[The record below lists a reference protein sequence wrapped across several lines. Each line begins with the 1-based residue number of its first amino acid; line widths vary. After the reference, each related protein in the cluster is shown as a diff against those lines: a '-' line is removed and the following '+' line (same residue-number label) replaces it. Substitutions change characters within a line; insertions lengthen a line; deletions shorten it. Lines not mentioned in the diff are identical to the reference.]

1 MKLATSLVLAS
12 TGLAAAKKPVAAKK
26 AVDLTASQ
34 KIAGR
39 HARKLVRASRKLEDE
54 DNEDNQEEEDEY
66 YFLTNYRMKFVQC
79 VADYKIQG
87 DDAYESSAVIYR
99 LCPNDAQ
106 SESAFG
112 CTEDESYGDYV
123 VGINT
128 YTEAIAE
135 NMREEAEAN
144 GQEDDDEFDLN
155 EYAQCGEADM
165 EMDEDEDEGRKRK
178 LEEVDYYY
186 IGPKCV
192 NVMDSKGKKIVGTDI
207 ALDFFAD
214 ETCTTEAQVSYY
226 ELTGQEI
233 PYSTG
238 LGLYQEATKC
248 ASYNEDGELEIKEV
262 CQQLVEDVAY
272 RCDAVYQ
279 GGCEK
284 IEALEAELKASEAK
298 MSGGKVFGIVLL
310 VFVILG
316 AGYYF
321 FMKKKQKDAQNSL
334 LNN

>member
-1 MKLATSLVLAS
+1 MKIAASLVLAS
-12 TGLAAAKKPVAAKK
+12 AGAASAAKK
-26 AVDLTASQ
+26 AVDLTASH
-34 KIAGR
+34 KVSGSS
-39 HARKLVRASRKLEDE
+39 ARKLIRASRKLEE
-54 DNEDNQEEEDEY
+54 NQEEEEEDEF
-66 YFLTNYRMKFVQC
+66 YFLSQYRMKFVQC
-79 VADYKIQG
+79 VAGEQVPG
-87 DDAYESSAVIYR
+87 EDAYESSAVIYR
-99 LCPNDAQ
+99 LCPLTDVE
-106 SESAFG
+106 STSAFG
-112 CTEDESYGDYV
+112 CTDDEAYGDYV

-128 YTEAIAE
+128 FTQAVAQ
-135 NMREEAEAN
+135 NMAWEREQA
-144 GQEDDDEFDLN
+144 GYEDDGEFNLED
-155 EYAQCGEADM
+155 YAECREADM
-165 EMDEDEDEGRKRK
+165 DMDEDEDEGRKRK
-178 LEEVDYYY
+178 LEEQWDQYY

>member
-207 ALDFFAD
+207 AVSKMLCSCMCAWYIIRQWIPFCFVHQRAPDQTDGHSLHARSLSVCAC
-214 ETCTTEAQVSYY
+214 EAVHTT
-226 ELTGQEI
+226 T
-233 PYSTG
+233 
-238 LGLYQEATKC
+238 
-248 ASYNEDGELEIKEV
+248 N
-262 CQQLVEDVAY
+262 
-272 RCDAVYQ
+272 
-279 GGCEK
+279 
-284 IEALEAELKASEAK
+284 
-298 MSGGKVFGIVLL
+298 
-310 VFVILG
+310 
-316 AGYYF
+316 
-321 FMKKKQKDAQNSL
+321 
-334 LNN
+334 